1 MRKITTIILIFVFAM
16 LLSKAVFAA
25 EIKIE
30 SAEQLSSGKVK
41 VVCALT
47 GGESTQVITVMA
59 YEKDASGEELSSS
72 YYEKLIHID
81 QFEADVTDGKLEF
94 EFDPASWTSQNK
106 TYIVKVGGLGITTAD
121 TMTIINNNGTLEFI
135 FGDADADNVI
145 TASDAAF
152 ILQKTLIST
161 FELPIQKKTNDWL
174 IYADVDADNNITA
187 SDAAFILQKTLIS
200 TFELPAEKKYK

>member
-1 MRKITTIILIFVFAM
+1 
-16 LLSKAVFAA
+16 
-25 EIKIE
+25 
-30 SAEQLSSGKVK
+30 
-41 VVCALT
+41 
-47 GGESTQVITVMA
+47 
-59 YEKDASGEELSSS
+59 
-72 YYEKLIHID
+72 
-81 QFEADVTDGKLEF
+81 
-94 EFDPASWTSQNK
+94 
-106 TYIVKVGGLGITTAD
+106 
-121 TMTIINNNGTLEFI
+121 MTIINNNGTLEFI